1 MAARLL
7 WIKVTY
13 RKTQSL
19 GYTQRTGNDAE
30 LRACQYLTE
39 QGLELIERNFHCRYG
54 EIDLIMRE
62 QQTIVF
68 VEVRFRKANSLVN
81 GAQSI
86 TSGKQTRL
94 VRSASY
100 YLQQHK
106 LNETIPARIDVIAV
120 TQDNDQ
126 HQFDWIQNAIEG

>member
-1 MAARLL
+1 M
-7 WIKVTY
+7 
-13 RKTQSL
+13 

-62 QQTIVF
+62 RQTIVF
-68 VEVRFRKANSLVN
+68 VEVRFRKAKGLVN

-86 TSGKQTRL
+86 TSGKQLRL

-100 YLQQHK
+100 YLQQNK

-120 TQDNDQ
+120 TQNDDE
-126 HQFDWIQNAIEG
+126 HQFDWIQNAIES